1 MRSEAKYLRLH
12 RSAGTSTRL
21 VVHKPMAANRSASTC
36 WVDTIYWDVL
46 EATKGGKEKHETV
59 TATGYLEE
67 YITVVLNLRVKN
79 GHCHGK
85 WP

>member
-1 MRSEAKYLRLH
+1 
-12 RSAGTSTRL
+12 
-21 VVHKPMAANRSASTC
+21 MAAYRSASTC
-36 WVDTIYWDVL
+36 WVDTIYWDALEGPGRVWETALCAL

-59 TATGYLEE
+59 TVTGYLEE